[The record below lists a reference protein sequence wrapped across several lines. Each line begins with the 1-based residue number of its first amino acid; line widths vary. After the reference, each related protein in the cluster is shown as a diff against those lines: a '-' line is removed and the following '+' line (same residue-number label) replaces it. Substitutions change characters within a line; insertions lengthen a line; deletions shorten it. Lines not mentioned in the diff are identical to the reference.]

1 MAYQGQTFAR
11 NIAPYGETPYT
22 QEDLDAAEEK
32 KRKQEAVVDTSNPY
46 AQTYKELSGEEK
58 PKVEEAAAGKN
69 ISGRYFPQNVLDQ
82 EVLNKQNAAKK
93 QAMIMQFRQIGIS
106 APAAEQMANKHIKVE
121 NKAKQLEIEGTMLKA
136 DEAENALNRK
146 YAALNE
152 RSDLNQMMNELDSLD
167 HENIRD
173 TSKKIDLISRKYRPL
188 TSSPDP
194 QIAKQAQGVLDRSY
208 AVATDYRNAAEKDK
222 VKLGSSKLYFNPDGT
237 VDFEKTEREGAYERE
252 QAVKQAQTAAESAAG
267 GIRAAQSAVDI
278 EKFKEEAAIKEEVA
292 TRAEERKMAA
302 KASLKNSIEG
312 QYGKPA
318 ATLFTGVWGKEPGAY
333 GSVKI
338 KDDPKNPD
346 IVLVSHPSIS
356 KGKPLP
362 IKRSDWEA
370 QQSSG
375 AGTAPTGSQQE
386 TTGGKELN
394 QDMARKF
401 LNQAGG
407 DAEKARAMARDAG
420 YSF

>member
-22 QEDLDAAEEK
+22 QEDLDAAEKKKEK
-32 KRKQEAVVDTSNPY
+32 QAVVVDASNPY
-46 AQTYKELSGEEK
+46 AQTYKELSGEER

-93 QAMIMQFRQIGIS
+93 QEMIMQLRAAGVSSEAAGKMADDHIQIDN
-106 APAAEQMANKHIKVE
+106 Q
-121 NKAKQLEIEGTMLKA
+121 AKQLGFKEAMLKA
-136 DEAENALNRK
+136 EDAKAKLK
-146 YAALNE
+146 
-152 RSDLNQMMNELDSLD
+152 D
-167 HENIRD
+167 HEDNLTNQAQLTEMDQAINSLNPAATRD
-173 TSKKIDLISRKYRPL
+173 YTDKLTAVDHKYRNLALSRNPE
-188 TSSPDP
+188 
-194 QIAKQAQGVLDRSY
+194 IAKKAQDILTKAYELGNAHRNSVAADVARFGANVPYYNEDGTLNYQETAKWGQIDTQQRTAEELAAKVKEAGAVQEAKTNVMEEARQKDIQLRADLARQA
-208 AVATDYRNAAEKDK
+208 AAEK
-222 VKLGSSKLYFNPDGT
+222 
-237 VDFEKTEREGAYERE
+237 E
-252 QAVKQAQTAAESAAG
+252 
-267 GIRAAQSAVDI
+267 
-278 EKFKEEAAIKEEVA
+278 
-292 TRAEERKMAA
+292 AA

-318 ATLFTGVWGKEPGAY
+318 ATLFTGVWGKEPGSY

-338 KDDPKNPD
+338 KDDPNNPD

-375 AGTAPTGSQQE
+375 GKTPATE
-386 TTGGKELN
+386 TTEDTKKSEKTLTDDELV
-394 QDMARKF
+394 AKY
-401 LNQAGG
+401 
-407 DAEKARAMARDAG
+407 K
-420 YSF
+420 